1 MGTMPDE
8 GGAEKMNKL
17 KSCLF
22 ACYLLAVPAIAVPAQ
37 LPATAVDTDA
47 MPDMA
52 FTGREPDSAPL
63 PYYRI
68 APATYLLYGNIAQ
81 TDRKNRGFNGNAGF
95 VVTREGVVVVDSL
108 GSPKLGRRLIATIR
122 QVTPKPVRYLI
133 LTHNHP
139 DHSYGAIAFRN
150 IPGIRIIGHEGT
162 LDYLASET
170 FSSSV
175 AFRREIVPTDMRGFE
190 GVKPDILVGGDLYS
204 RYAFTLGG
212 KTFAVYNA
220 DRHHSLGDL
229 VVHQVE
235 DRILWVS
242 DLAFNNRLTF
252 IGDGDS
258 KTALAVMDWARG
270 RFSDVRLMVPGH
282 GSAQTPPFPMMDKTY
297 RYLHRLR
304 AAMRKAV
311 EEGQDQTSAVA
322 GSDFEDWRG
331 TRLYQENHKRNAA
344 FVYMKMELEVYFG
357 ESEPGL
363 E

>member
-1 MGTMPDE
+1 
-8 GGAEKMNKL
+8 MNKL
-17 KSCLF
+17 KNCLF
-22 ACYLLAVPAIAVPAQ
+22 ACCLLAMPAMAASH
-37 LPATAVDTDA
+37 LPATAVDTDE

-52 FTGREPDSAPL
+52 FTGKEPDSAPL

-68 APATYLLYGNIAQ
+68 APDTYFLYGNIAQ
-81 TDRKNRGFNGNAGF
+81 IDRKNRGFNGNAGF
-95 VVTREGVVVVDSL
+95 VVTPDGVVVLDSL

-122 QVTPKPVRYLI
+122 QVTAKPVKYLI

-139 DHSYGAIAFRN
+139 DHSYGAIAFRK
-150 IPGIRIIGHEGT
+150 IPGIKIIGHKGT
-162 LDYLASET
+162 LNYLASET
-170 FSSSV
+170 FASSV
-175 AFRREIVPTDMRGFE
+175 AFRREILPADMRGFE
-190 GVKPDILVGGDLYS
+190 GVKPDIRVGGDLYS

-220 DRHHSLGDL
+220 DRHHSFGDL

-235 DRILWVS
+235 DRVLWIS

-252 IGDGDS
+252 IGDGNS
-258 KTALAVMDWARG
+258 KNALAVIDWARG

-282 GSAQTPPFPMMDKTY
+282 GSAQTPPFPMVDKTY

-311 EEGQDQTSAVA
+311 EEGQDLASAVA
-322 GSDFEDWRG
+322 GSDFGDWRG

-344 FVYMKMELEVYFG
+344 FVYVEMEQGVYFG
-357 ESEPGL
+357 E
-363 E
+363 